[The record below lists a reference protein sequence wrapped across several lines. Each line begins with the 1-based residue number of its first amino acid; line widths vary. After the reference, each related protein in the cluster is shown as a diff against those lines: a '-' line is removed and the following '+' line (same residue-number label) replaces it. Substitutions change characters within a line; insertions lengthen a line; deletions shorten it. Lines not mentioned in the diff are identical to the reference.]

1 MLSRKANQCISFVL
15 LRDLKEVRKH
25 IFVLSDAGKP
35 IFALHGD
42 EDEQASLMAVMQAM
56 VSYVADMGDS
66 LRSLVVGGKK
76 IVFLSKGPLIL
87 VAVSKGK
94 ESNMQLSVQLT

>member
-1 MLSRKANQCISFVL
+1 M
-15 LRDLKEVRKH
+15 RKH

-66 LRSLVVGGKK
+66 LRSLVVGSKK

-94 ESNMQLSVQLT
+94 ESIMQLSVQLT